1 MKGNTG
7 QTIFVILFSL
17 LFVFALF
24 FRTSVAVIV
33 EDLMLDFTIPAASLG
48 LMSSAFFYG
57 YAAMQLPVGF
67 LSDRIGIRRTVLYF
81 GLLGGLG
88 SLLFAYAS
96 GVQTATWGRL
106 LTGVGTA
113 GIWIPAL
120 KYFSLHYRPHIFAS
134 LTSIISAAGCLG
146 PMLATLPLAMLVEA
160 KGWRYPFIMAA
171 FLMVILVVTAWYLI
185 GRTAGTGK
193 DPSGEERGEQG
204 EQPANSEKEQAPFWR
219 HPVFWYFS
227 LWAFFF
233 YGAVFSFSTLWG
245 AAYLQDTFM
254 LSRETAGTH
263 LLATTIGLLCG
274 SLFWGVVS
282 DRIVLA
288 RRPLLLAGTCSYFIL
303 WGILFGLES
312 YPGSMLT
319 FLLYFSLG
327 FCGMAFI
334 LILSAAK
341 EYFPLRTA
349 GTAMGAV
356 NALMLGGAAVF
367 QGITGYILDLFQAGT
382 IIPPYRAVFIFY
394 LLSIAVALIFVI
406 LMPETFPGKR
416 KKPPVS
422 GKAIVYNGN
431 PGPEGKSY

>member
-1 MKGNTG
+1 MKGNAG
-7 QTIFVILFSL
+7 QTIVVILFSL

-57 YAAMQLPVGF
+57 YAAMQLPVGL

-81 GLLGGLG
+81 GLLGGVG

-106 LTGVGTA
+106 LTGAGTA
-113 GIWIPAL
+113 GVWIPAL
-120 KYFSLHYRPHIFAS
+120 KYLSLHYRPHIFAS
-134 LTSIISAAGCLG
+134 LTSIISAVGCLG

-160 KGWRYPFIMAA
+160 KGWRYPFILAA
-171 FLMVILVVTAWYLI
+171 FLMFILVGTAWYLI
-185 GRTAGTGK
+185 GRTAGSGK
-193 DPSGEERGEQG
+193 GPSEENGEKKG
-204 EQPANSEKEQAPFWR
+204 EQPATSETEQAPFWR

-227 LWAFFF
+227 LWAFLF
-233 YGAVFSFSTLWG
+233 YGAVFSFSALWG

-282 DRIVLA
+282 DRIVQA
-288 RRPLLLAGTCSYFIL
+288 RRPLLLTGTCSYFIL
-303 WGILFGLES
+303 WGILYGLQG
-312 YPGSMLT
+312 YPGFLLT

-341 EYFPLRTA
+341 EYFPLHTA
-349 GTAMGAV
+349 GAAMGAV

-367 QGITGYILDLFQAGT
+367 QGITGYILDFFRAGT
-382 IIPPYRAVFIFY
+382 TIPPYRAIFIFY
-394 LLSIAVALIFVI
+394 LASIAVALIFAI

-416 KKPPVS
+416 EKPSLS
-422 GKAIVYNGN
+422 GKTVA
-431 PGPEGKSY
+431 